1 MSSKQVV
8 VVDFSDFER
17 RKTVITHAVMQA
29 AENEGVFYVKNH
41 GISQGLVDSMF
52 ARSADFFKLDDV
64 TKKRYSF
71 DKPRNAGWEKMAQIR
86 PSTGTPDMKE
96 SISLGFHTADRCPS
110 EADCTGF
117 ADAAAAFMAACQD
130 MSMKLMSCFAIGLG
144 FPEHF
149 FSQHHDVTKTDSQQ
163 TMRCLHYHDTSQQKV
178 PANYWRAGAHT
189 DFDTLTLLFQRP
201 GEKGLEICPGRKAV
215 TEFAIGDEWSPADPL
230 EGAITVNIGDML
242 MQWSDDRLKSTFHR
256 VRMPRPGEYQGPR
269 YSIGFFN
276 QANKSSVIQGPKKKY
291 APISGLDFILAAM
304 QRNYNALEA
313 LKQEPVAA

>member
-8 VVDFSDFER
+8 VVDFSEFEH

-29 AENEGVFYVKNH
+29 AETEGVFYVKNH

-64 TKKRYSF
+64 TKKRYCF

-110 EADCTGF
+110 EADCAGF

-130 MSMKLMSCFAIGLG
+130 MSMKLMSCFAVGLG
-144 FPEHF
+144 FPEDF
-149 FSQHHDVTKTDSQQ
+149 FSQHHDVAKTDSQQ
-163 TMRCLHYHDTSQQKV
+163 TMRCLYYHDTSQQKV

-189 DFDTLTLLFQRP
+189 DFDTLTLLFQRS

-215 TEFAIGDEWSPADPL
+215 TEFAIGDEWSPADPMA
-230 EGAITVNIGDML
+230 GAITVNIGDML

-256 VRMPRPGEYQGPR
+256 GP
-269 YSIGFFN
+269 N
-276 QANKSSVIQGPKKKY
+276 KKY
-291 APISGLDFILAAM
+291 APISGLDFISAAM

-313 LKQEPVAA
+313 LKQEQVAA